1 MAKIDD
7 LQASFDQLNGVV
19 RDYLG
24 SQQQRISELEAA
36 RDSLLAD
43 DSVEDSKL
51 EGLISAVDG
60 LRSDVDEA
68 AGNVPTPVDPSPVEE
83 VPVDG
88 EPSDQPPAEEETQ
101 Q

>member
-19 RDYLG
+19 RGFLG
-24 SQQQRISELEAA
+24 SQQQRIAELEAA
-36 RDSLLAD
+36 RDALLAD

-60 LRSDVDEA
+60 LRADVDSA
-68 AGNVPTPVDPSPVEE
+68 SGSVPTPEDPSPVE
-83 VPVDG
+83 PVE
-88 EPSDQPPAEEETQ
+88 EPPVEEPPVE
-101 Q
+101 